1 MWTTGRGTCDSLHV
15 SPRRD
20 VQLVGGDFV
29 NSADEDADNERDD
42 NEDALLSLNIDE
54 VSDSLGHSSSTALN
68 QLSQRSTNF
77 DEYYPK
83 VQLAMKIL
91 LMMVV

>member
-1 MWTTGRGTCDSLHV
+1 MINRFNRGFACCGQLDGELVNSLLV

-29 NSADEDADNERDD
+29 NNADEDANDERDD

-54 VSDSLGHSSSTALN
+54 LSDTLGHSSSTD
-68 QLSQRSTNF
+68 LSQRPTIVS
-77 DEYYPK
+77 
-83 VQLAMKIL
+83 KII
-91 LMMVV
+91 